1 MATGMELIAFE
12 VTRSAISALV
22 KPTLTTAYAG
32 LKSLSHS
39 LVSSFGDRFSEYVSQ
54 QAYRHSKLSTIVFGH
69 QKSLDE
75 LYIPLTVVTSR
86 PAKEDEKPK
95 GIKVDRFRT
104 DLFPAETRVLVT
116 DTAGMGKSTL
126 SKFLF
131 LQCLKSAY
139 AVPIFLELR
148 HLSEKNIIST
158 VIQKQLNSVA
168 VSDTEP
174 KFTRR
179 QIERLFSKGGLV
191 FFLDGY
197 DEIPFKDRESVTKD
211 IKEFIEKYQ
220 SNTYVITSRPETGL
234 LAFPTFKQF
243 HIKPLEKEE
252 SFALIRKYD
261 QEGGRSSQLIEK
273 LQGRDFQAVQ
283 QFLRNPLLTSLLYRS
298 FEYKQNVPL
307 KKHIFYRQV
316 YDALFDWHDST
327 KDGYNTREKKSGLDI
342 DAFHRV
348 LRVIGFVSV
357 MKGEIEG
364 DTDAVLGWIR
374 KARSICSTTPFSES
388 HFLDDLV
395 RAVPVFVKDGDLYRW
410 SHKSLAEYFAA
421 QYICTEGKPQQSQ
434 ILGAFLKTGKTSRFS
449 NVLDQIYDIDATAF
463 RANLILPMAQ
473 AFCRYWESSYKDVD
487 PAIPAQDVVS
497 RKELMFDRI
506 IAFLPIEIIRN
517 GIEDSAMGKLFEV
530 AVGRPI
536 SLDESSFMMY
546 MYDSPNQVLAIA
558 GGPFSAIVDILASKK
573 DPLVKRFPREA
584 GVPFRKLT
592 KLSELKQPHLVG
604 DSPSMEY
611 NKLSNFA
618 PFTATLL
625 RFPQTHLLDSER
637 ILAFE
642 TSFEDTDRLSD
653 LADELIKPMFATDG
667 GSPSS
672 KR

>member
-1 MATGMELIAFE
+1 
-12 VTRSAISALV
+12 
-22 KPTLTTAYAG
+22 
-32 LKSLSHS
+32 
-39 LVSSFGDRFSEYVSQ
+39 
-54 QAYRHSKLSTIVFGH
+54 
-69 QKSLDE
+69 
-75 LYIPLTVVTSR
+75 
-86 PAKEDEKPK
+86 
-95 GIKVDRFRT
+95 
-104 DLFPAETRVLVT
+104 
-116 DTAGMGKSTL
+116 MGKSTL

-148 HLSEKNIIST
+148 HLSEKNTISV

-168 VSDTEP
+168 VSEIEP

-179 QIERLFSKGGLV
+179 QIERLFSKGGLI

-220 SNTYVITSRPETGL
+220 SNTFVITSRPETGL
-234 LAFPTFKQF
+234 LAFPSFKQF

-298 FEYKQNVPL
+298 FEYKQKLPL

-364 DTDAVLGWIR
+364 DSDAVLGWIR

-388 HFLDDLV
+388 YFLDDLV

-421 QYICTEGKPQQSQ
+421 LYICTEGKPQQSQ
-434 ILGAFLKTGKTSRFS
+434 ILGAFLNTGKTSRFS

-463 RANLILPMAQ
+463 RTHLILPMAQ
-473 AFCRYWESSYKDVD
+473 AFSKYWGNCYKDVD
-487 PAIPAQDVVS
+487 PSIPAQDVIS
-497 RKELMFDRI
+497 RKELMFDRVI
-506 IAFLPIEIIRN
+506 TFLPIDMIRN
-517 GIEDSAMGKLFEV
+517 GFADNEMGKLFEV

-536 SLDESSFMMY
+536 SLDESSFMMF
-546 MYDSPNQVLAIA
+546 MYDAPNQIFAIA
-558 GGPFSAIVDILASKK
+558 GGPFSAIIDILASKK

-584 GVPFRKLT
+584 GVPSRKLP
-592 KLSELKQPHLVG
+592 KLPDPKQPHLVV
-604 DSPSMEY
+604 DSPAMEY
-611 NKLSNFA
+611 NRPSNFA
-618 PFTATLL
+618 PFTASLL
-625 RFPQTHLLDSER
+625 RFPHTHLLDSER
-637 ILAFE
+637 ILGFE

-653 LADELIKPMFATDG
+653 LADELIKPMFAADG